1 MNNEQTN
8 DIISSSMYALEEIS
22 YYYKV
27 GNTKNRKIMINIIRT
42 IANNLEIIEDNKTK
56 PTSDKKKE
64 VSVTDNKFL
73 SDLGISL

>member
-1 MNNEQTN
+1 MNDEQTN

-42 IANNLEIIEDNKTK
+42 IANNLETIEDNKTN
-56 PTSDKKKE
+56 PINDKKE

-73 SDLGISL
+73 SDLGISF

>member
-42 IANNLEIIEDNKTK
+42 IANNLEIIEDNKTN
-56 PTSDKKKE
+56 PTSDKKE